1 MDCCPSRNA
10 AEMEASLNTGEDDT
24 DEVEVCVH
32 KASWEP
38 TVLSTIEKEIHYFA
52 GHEIRIWESLDSFGS
67 VIWPAALALC
77 HYLESN
83 RATVDLL
90 DKAVLEIGAGTGLV
104 SIVASLLG
112 GWVTA
117 TDLPE
122 VLGNLRCNLSRNT
135 RGHCRYTPQVAAL
148 SWGYELDKTF
158 PHSVYRYDYILAAD
172 VVYHHDFLAEL
183 LVTMRH
189 FCQPGTTLIWANKTR
204 FDSDLFFLENFK
216 KTFNTTLLADN
227 GEVKIYSATTRDES
241 GLATSKETKGVA
253 RKGEDQDEAV
263 KEESKQDIIEG
274 TIKLTVEQMQEYEK
288 KNVQMK
294 PGCADMENLEDG
306 NVNNTEEE
314 EEENTNF
321 ESEDSGDEEND
332 GCSEMDSTLVEQKS
346 EEGNTK
352 NEYVRSWAPTIY
364 YTPGKEVY
372 NFLGQEITI
381 QESIDSYGATIWPA
395 ALALCRFLE
404 TPQGRQQIDLLDK
417 SVLELGAGTGILSV
431 VITLLGAKL
440 TATDLPEILS
450 NLTCN
455 LNRNT
460 RGRRRHEPQVA
471 KLFWGHKLDETFPKS
486 TYQYDYVFATDVV
499 YHHDFLAELLV
510 TMRHFCQPGTTLVW
524 ANKVRYAS
532 DLGFI
537 DNFLRYFDI
546 TLLEELDDVRIYVA
560 TSKTPEKEGDQV
572 QETSEKV
579 EDNCDLES
587 SKQDAREPNSTSE
600 TRNNAEEVE
609 QEQECDNTQSLE
621 NITKEKQVKEE
632 LQDSGRSV
640 EEELQDY
647 ERSVEEEE
655 ELQDYGTTV
664 EEEEEAEPDK
674 TEPAE
679 QRSWAPSVYYSH
691 GTEIYYFLGHE
702 IRIQES
708 IDHYGSVV
716 WPAAVAL
723 CRFLDTATGRQQI
736 NLLDKSTLELGA
748 GTGLISIVA
757 TLLGAKLTAT
767 DLPEILGNLRYNLNR
782 NTRWQRRHEPQVTAL
797 AWGYKLEEMFPRSTH
812 QYDYVLAA
820 DVVYHHDCLAELLET
835 MRHFCGPE
843 TTVIFANKVRYQS
856 DLVFIENFQKAFNTT
871 LLTEL
876 DEVRIYSGTMRI

>member
-1 MDCCPSRNA
+1 MDSCPSRNA
-10 AEMEASLNTGEDDT
+10 AKMEASLNTGEDDT
-24 DEVEVCVH
+24 DEVEVRVP

-38 TVLSTIEKEIHYFA
+38 TVMSTIGKEIHYFA
-52 GHEIRIWESLDSFGS
+52 GHEIRIWESIDSFGS

-135 RGHCRYTPQVAAL
+135 RGHCRYTPQVAEL

-253 RKGEDQDEAV
+253 RKGEDQDEVV
-263 KEESKQDIIEG
+263 KEESKQEG
-274 TIKLTVEQMQEYEK
+274 KIKLTVEQMQEYEK

-294 PGCADMENLEDG
+294 PGCADMENLEDE

-346 EEGNTK
+346 EKVNTE

-587 SKQDAREPNSTSE
+587 SKQDARETNSTSE
-600 TRNNAEEVE
+600 TRNSAEEVE
-609 QEQECDNTQSLE
+609 QEQECDDAQSLE
-621 NITKEKQVKEE
+621 NITKEKQVEEE

-640 EEELQDY
+640 
-647 ERSVEEEE
+647 EE

-691 GTEIYYFLGHE
+691 GMEIYYFLGHE

-797 AWGYKLEEMFPRSTH
+797 AWGYKLEMFPRSTH

-856 DLVFIENFQKAFNTT
+856 DLVFIENFQKTFNTT